1 MEYEILGVPS
11 SATPAEIKRAY
22 YKLALKYHPDRNPN
36 GAEDF
41 RRVNEA
47 YTKVTECSVT
57 DQSLIAY
64 LRELFGNDLVDYVIH
79 VGENLMRDVV
89 RLSPTLDDLFAQ
101 KVFLYKRGVDTYPI
115 PLWHYELNYETF
127 DVVCKA
133 KCPDNV
139 TLDAENNV
147 HVFILSKVSTVLET
161 GELSTMICPCY
172 RLRVPATELKLV
184 QTQTIK
190 VKGVGIPR
198 VNELNFLDTSVLSD
212 IILTVTFI

>member
-1 MEYEILGVPS
+1 MDYEILGVS
-11 SATPAEIKRAY
+11 SSSTPAEIKKAY

-36 GAEDF
+36 GADEF

-47 YTKVTECSVT
+47 YTNLTECSVA
-57 DQSLIAY
+57 DQSLSAY
-64 LRELFGNDLVDYVIH
+64 LRELFGNDFVDYVIH
-79 VGENLMRDVV
+79 VGNNLMRDVIQ
-89 RLSPTLDDLFAQ
+89 LSPTLDDLFAQ
-101 KVFLYKRGVDTYPI
+101 KVFLYKKGDTYPI
-115 PLWHYELNYETF
+115 PLWHYELNYEEF

-147 HVFILSKVSTVLET
+147 YVRLVANVSTVLHS
-161 GELSTMICPCY
+161 GELSTMVCPSY
-172 RLRVPATELKLV
+172 QLKVPASELKLV
-184 QTQTIK
+184 HTQTIR

-198 VNELNFLDTSVLSD
+198 VNESNFLDTSVLSD